1 MPDLMVQAATA
12 TGEGNDA
19 ATRTAEMWLE
29 RLTARLASRAPGI
42 REHQNYYEG
51 DHNLAFASEKFR
63 QAFGG
68 QLKAF
73 SDNWCGV
80 VVQAPAERLRPKG
93 ILFPSL
99 DPDDKTPQVADKDA
113 WMFWQRNELDAWA
126 AVHHTNTLATA
137 YGYVLVW
144 GSEGGPLITVE
155 DPEQCIVAYEPGS
168 HTRRAAGLKCW
179 IDEWDEHQIAYV
191 YLPDAIYKFRSEKPI
206 KGGGKVRFAP
216 WAPDDEP
223 WPLENPLGVVPLV
236 EFRNDPTLKGN
247 LGRSEIRRVMPL
259 QNASNM
265 LFMNMMVAAEFSAFR
280 QKYVLGWTPEVNPES
295 GEPSDAQIK
304 AAVSRL
310 MTFDNKDVEVG
321 EFSETNLKNYVEAI
335 EMAVHHI
342 AAQSRTPRHYF
353 FQTGQSPS
361 GDAIKSAET
370 GLVAKVKERALHFGE
385 RWEEVFRLGFATMG
399 DKRQGVLDSQ
409 LLWEDPEYRTEGER
423 TDAVI
428 KKYQAGLISRR
439 QALDDAG
446 YTPQQIDRIEADVA
460 RDALLQQ
467 GTNLTTL
474 LRDTEEE

>member
-1 MPDLMVQAATA
+1 VAEVLVQPASAVGEATDEA
-12 TGEGNDA
+12 TK
-19 ATRTAEMWLE
+19 TAERWLE
-29 RLTARLASRAPGI
+29 RLTLRLSQRAPSI
-42 REHQNYYEG
+42 RTHLNYYEG
-51 DHNLAFASEKFR
+51 AHNLAFASEKFR

-68 QLKAF
+68 QLKEF

-93 ILFPSL
+93 ILFPN
-99 DPDDKTPQVADKDA
+99 DDEAPQVADKDA
-113 WMFWQRNELDAWA
+113 WAFWQRNELDAWA

-144 GSEGGPLITVE
+144 PGERAPLITVE
-155 DPEQCIVAYEPGS
+155 DSEQCIVAYEPGS

-191 YLPDAIYKFRSEKPI
+191 YLPDAIYKFRSEKPV
-206 KGGGKVRFAP
+206 KGGGKIRFVP
-216 WAPDDEP
+216 WSPDDEP
-223 WPLENPLGVVPLV
+223 WPLANPLGVVPLV

-247 LGRSEIRRVMPL
+247 LGRSEISRVMPL
-259 QNASNM
+259 QNAGNM

-280 QKYVLGWTPEVNPES
+280 QKYVLGWTPEINPES
-295 GEPSDAQIK
+295 GEPSEAQIK

-310 MTFDNKDVEVG
+310 MTFESKDVEVG

-385 RWEEVFRLGFATMG
+385 RWEEVFRLGFAAMG
-399 DKRQGVLDSQ
+399 DKRQNVHDAQ

-428 KKYQAGLISRR
+428 KKFQAGLITWR

-446 YTPQQIDRIEADVA
+446 YTPQQIA
-460 RDALLQQ
+460 RMESERAREVLLQQ
-467 GTNLTTL
+467 GADLGTL
-474 LRDTEEE
+474 LRNREE